1 MVPHSEN
8 KSRVLG
14 RFYLL
19 FFFFFHVSRWLVLS
33 PRRLNS
39 YTRCFRH
46 SPENKSLFLCQ
57 WLSQQNYI
65 SYVLCLRAFLTVC
78 VICWVVLPAER
89 ENNVLHIYTKSMFL
103 LASWQGVA
111 TNLKPLAACSSS
123 LHRKSHIK
131 YMGNEFWYAS
141 ELRHHI
147 RANSAIV
154 FLSSMCRNGS
164 LNTPSLLTQ

>member
-19 FFFFFHVSRWLVLS
+19 FFFHVSRWLVLS

-147 RANSAIV
+147 RANSVIV